1 MARPMLDPDPT
12 ELTRVPH
19 ADRIARITTLAEA
32 RAHLRLTGEPAGI
45 VYAHSRPLGAVT
57 ATALNDAVAAGHGD
71 TPVGQV
77 MDYVAVPVAPATDDA
92 AATVTSFTRAAWDWL
107 RSRER

>member
-1 MARPMLDPDPT
+1 
-12 ELTRVPH
+12 
-19 ADRIARITTLAEA
+19 
-32 RAHLRLTGEPAGI
+32 
-45 VYAHSRPLGAVT
+45 
-57 ATALNDAVAAGHGD
+57 VAAGHGD